1 MAFNNTFILE
11 ESRMEALHS
20 LINAG
25 NDLVWGQLLIYILIG
40 VGLFFTVRMGF
51 MQIRLLPRG
60 WQEFWVAVAT
70 TAKAAISRRS
80 RPLPPASPAAWV
92 PVTWP
97 VLPLPSPWAAR
108 VPCSGCG

>member
-1 MAFNNTFILE
+1 
-11 ESRMEALHS
+11 MEALHS

-60 WQEFWVAVAT
+60 WQEMLGGRGHNS
-70 TAKAAISRRS
+70 ISCQPRGSRRICMKPMRTVKN
-80 RPLPPASPAAWV
+80 RPTPI
-92 PVTWP
+92 
-97 VLPLPSPWAAR
+97 R
-108 VPCSGCG
+108 I